1 MEAAGLLM
9 FFPLPEHHERSSY
22 YSSFYMGESMKI
34 FLDTANIDEIRAAAA
49 FGILDGVTTNPSLI
63 AKEKGDFIQSL
74 YEICEIVQG
83 PVSAE
88 TVSQDVEGM
97 VREGRLLA
105 QIHKHIVVKVPL
117 TKAGIAATSILAGDG
132 IAVNVTLCFQ
142 ASQALLAAKAGA
154 AYISP
159 FLGRLDDISHD
170 GVELIEQIV
179 HIYKTYNFSTE
190 VLAASVR
197 HPKHFVD
204 IALAGAD
211 VSTIPYGVLMKLF
224 NHPLTDSG
232 NVRFLKDWES
242 VPNNNISEQV
252 QNWLDRR

>member
-1 MEAAGLLM
+1 
-9 FFPLPEHHERSSY
+9 
-22 YSSFYMGESMKI
+22 MKI
-34 FLDTANIDEIRAAAA
+34 FLDTANIDQIREAAS

-63 AKEKGDFIQSL
+63 AKEKGDFVQSL
-74 YEICEIVQG
+74 YEICELVEG

-88 TVSQDVEGM
+88 TVSQDVDGM

-105 QIHKHIVVKVPL
+105 KISEHIVVKVPL
-117 TKAGIAATSILAGDG
+117 TKAGIAATSVLSSEG
-132 IAVNVTLCFQ
+132 IPVNVTLCFQ
-142 ASQALLAAKAGA
+142 PSQALLAAKAGA
-154 AYISP
+154 TYISP

-170 GVELIEQIV
+170 GVELIEQIA

-204 IALAGAD
+204 VALAGAD
-211 VSTIPYGVLMKLF
+211 VATIPHGVLMKLF

-232 NVRFLKDWES
+232 NIRFLKDWES
-242 VPNNNISEQV
+242 VPNNNIAEQV